1 MYRNIENCGKLHI
14 RSQKLTQNNFFFC
27 NSIVRRSPQYVGS
40 FAYPSYGRRNY
51 GRSLF
56 SYPSYGGYGGGY
68 GRSFGGRGRRRGGFR
83 RALGNFEQNMN
94 YQHVRDWLDHW
105 IQHNFSD
112 QGTGLILGTAA
123 FGGALIGAGL
133 AQNGGF
139 GKWSLSVKNVSLN
152 KRWYSCFVS
161 FL

>member
-1 MYRNIENCGKLHI
+1 MGAFSTTPISKEAPHSINMRLTISALVLSLCFYFASASPIQEENH
-14 RSQKLTQNNFFFC
+14 
-27 NSIVRRSPQYVGS
+27 SIVRRSPQYVGS

-83 RALGNFEQNMN
+83 RALG
-94 YQHVRDWLDHW
+94 
-105 IQHNFSD
+105 
-112 QGTGLILGTAA
+112 TGLILGTAA

-139 GKWSLSVKNVSLN
+139 AK
-152 KRWYSCFVS
+152 
-161 FL
+161 